1 MKGYDQMTDSKPR
14 IGLGKQLFV
23 LAAPLA
29 MQNIITYSVGLADNI
44 MVGKLGEFALSG
56 VYVANIIQTMLH
68 MTVAGLSAGLI
79 VLASQYWGKKD
90 TGSIKILTSFALK
103 LAFCISLLLWGAVFF
118 FPEKVLSLL
127 TSDANVITEGVKYVR
142 IICFTYMLFTTT
154 NVLLASQRCVEN
166 VRIGMYLSLLTLISN
181 VFLNWVLIFGKLGFP
196 ALGVQGAAIATLISR
211 VLEFAVLA
219 VYIRKFDRKLNI
231 RIPDLLASSKL
242 LRNDFIKYGLPV
254 IIGDITWGLNLSTQ
268 GAIIGHLGAASIA
281 ATSVANTVFSIVSV
295 GVYGV
300 ASASAVIIGKTV
312 GSGDYNLVRH
322 YTKRLQLIFLCG
334 GIITGAF
341 LFAVKGPILNIYS
354 SLDPDTLRI
363 SSQLLTVLSVTIIG
377 TAYQMSSLTGI
388 VRAGGATHFVLIN
401 DLIFVWLIVI
411 PSAALAAF
419 VFGAPTWIVFAC
431 LKSDQVLKCAVAVV
445 KVNRM
450 KWIKNLTRETKG
462 AALTNS

>member
-1 MKGYDQMTDSKPR
+1 MPDATKSP
-14 IGLGKQLFV
+14 GLGKQLFV
-23 LAAPLA
+23 LAFPLA
-29 MQNIITYSVGLADNI
+29 LQNIITYSVGLADNI

-56 VYVANIIQTMLH
+56 VYVANIIQTMLQ

-90 TGSIKILTSFALK
+90 ISSIKILTGFALK
-103 LAFCISLLLWGAVFF
+103 LAIGLSLLLWGAVFF

-127 TSDANVITEGVKYVR
+127 TSDADVMAEGVKYIR
-142 IICFTYMLFTTT
+142 IICFTYVIFTTM
-154 NVLLASQRCVEN
+154 NVLLASLRCVET
-166 VRIGMYLSLLTLISN
+166 VRIGMYLSLLALIAN
-181 VFLNWVLIFGKLGFP
+181 VFLNWVFIFGNLGAP
-196 ALGVQGAAIATLISR
+196 ALGVQGAALATLISR
-211 VLEFAVLA
+211 ILEMTVLII
-219 VYIRKFDRKLNI
+219 YIHRFDRKLNI
-231 RIPDLLASSKL
+231 KVSDFLMSSRQ
-242 LRNDFIKYGLPV
+242 LRKDFIRYGLPV
-254 IIGDITWGLNLSTQ
+254 IIGDITWGINLSTQ

-300 ASASAVIIGKTV
+300 AGASAVIIGKTV
-312 GSGDYNLVRH
+312 GSGDYDLVRH

-341 LFAVKGPILNIYS
+341 LFSVKGPILSIYS
-354 SLDPDTLRI
+354 SLDADTLRV
-363 SSQLLTVLSVTIIG
+363 SSQLLTVLSVTIVG

-419 VFGAPTWIVFAC
+419 VFNAPTWVVFAC
-431 LKSDQVLKCAVAVV
+431 LKCDQVLKCAVAVV

-450 KWIKNLTRETKG
+450 KWIKNLTRET
-462 AALTNS
+462 AAGH

>member
-1 MKGYDQMTDSKPR
+1 MTDSKPR

-181 VFLNWVLIFGKLGFP
+181 VFELGP
-196 ALGVQGAAIATLISR
+196 H
-211 VLEFAVLA
+211 
-219 VYIRKFDRKLNI
+219 IREVGFRA
-231 RIPDLLASSKL
+231 RRAGC
-242 LRNDFIKYGLPV
+242 RYRYADF
-254 IIGDITWGLNLSTQ
+254 
-268 GAIIGHLGAASIA
+268 
-281 ATSVANTVFSIVSV
+281 
-295 GVYGV
+295 
-300 ASASAVIIGKTV
+300 
-312 GSGDYNLVRH
+312 
-322 YTKRLQLIFLCG
+322 
-334 GIITGAF
+334 
-341 LFAVKGPILNIYS
+341 KGP
-354 SLDPDTLRI
+354 RI
-363 SSQLLTVLSVTIIG
+363 CGPCSIHKEIRPQ
-377 TAYQMSSLTGI
+377 AEY
-388 VRAGGATHFVLIN
+388 
-401 DLIFVWLIVI
+401 
-411 PSAALAAF
+411 
-419 VFGAPTWIVFAC
+419 
-431 LKSDQVLKCAVAVV
+431 
-445 KVNRM
+445 
-450 KWIKNLTRETKG
+450 
-462 AALTNS
+462 

>member
-1 MKGYDQMTDSKPR
+1 MTDSKPR

>member
-1 MKGYDQMTDSKPR
+1 MTDSKPR

-181 VFLNWVLIFGKLGFP
+181 VFLNWILIFGKLGFP